1 MSRAKQ
7 VTEHYF
13 QVHGLQVQAP
23 EGLND
28 ALKDAIKQLKSN
40 LYGPSRTELTPT
52 EVAML
57 ERAGVDVDEQPEKDD
72 PMLEYAKEFAAI
84 VATSLSP
91 AEVAKRLNITPVR
104 VRQLIRE
111 HALFAI
117 RIDGRWHVPVFQF
130 YGDAL
135 VPNISRVNARVAT
148 LNAVSVMRWYT
159 TEDPELEDSNGRIL
173 TPLEWLKTGHHAE
186 TLIAIT
192 PES

>member
-28 ALKDAIKQLKSN
+28 ALKDAIKQLRSN

-52 EVAML
+52 E
-57 ERAGVDVDEQPEKDD
+57 
-72 PMLEYAKEFAAI
+72 

-91 AEVAKRLNITPVR
+91 AEVAKRLNITPAR

-130 YGDAL
+130 DGDAL